1 MAQGQPCA
9 NRQIGTA
16 GAGVDHIHFVA
27 HGEYGIRLPEDPTG
41 VCNEIWEKLGI
52 KCMIVDANDLTRDIL
67 GKCDAITLSDE
78 ALCDIIR
85 DNPAG
90 QSKQLTPFI
99 LIREKQ

>member
-1 MAQGQPCA
+1 
-9 NRQIGTA
+9 
-16 GAGVDHIHFVA
+16 
-27 HGEYGIRLPEDPTG
+27 
-41 VCNEIWEKLGI
+41 
-52 KCMIVDANDLTRDIL
+52 MIVDANDLTRDIL

-99 LIREKQ
+99 LIREKQE